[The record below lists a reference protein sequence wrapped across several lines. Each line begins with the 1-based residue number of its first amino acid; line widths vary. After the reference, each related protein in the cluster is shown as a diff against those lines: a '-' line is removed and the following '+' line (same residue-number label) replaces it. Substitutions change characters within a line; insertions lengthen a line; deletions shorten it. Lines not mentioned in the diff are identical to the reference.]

1 MIARLDHRAAAP
13 RRGAAA
19 PVLDWDDAYA
29 NRAHI
34 QGAAALIAGWDRD
47 APAFRAE
54 MSDAG
59 RARLDQS
66 YGDGPRETWDL
77 FLPDGAPRG
86 LMVFVHGGYWMMF
99 DKSTWSH
106 LAAGAVARGWAVAM
120 PSYPLAPDATVAEIT
135 CAIARFLPVAADAV
149 PGPIALS
156 GHSAGGHLVCRMLC
170 EDVALPA
177 ALRARIVRT
186 VSISG
191 VHDLRPL
198 LKTQMND
205 TLRMCDASAHA
216 ESPAQLRPT
225 PGARLIAWVGG
236 DERPEFI
243 RQSALIANVWTGLGA
258 VTTSAVAPG
267 RHHFDVIEG
276 LTRPDSALIEALLGG
291 L

>member
-1 MIARLDHRAAAP
+1 MTRRDNRAAVP

-34 QGAAALIAGWDRD
+34 PDAGAVIAGWDRD
-47 APAFRAE
+47 APAFRNE
-54 MSDAG
+54 MSAAG
-59 RARLDQS
+59 RARLDLP
-66 YGDGPRETWDL
+66 YGAGARDRWDL
-77 FLPDGAPRG
+77 FVPEGAPRG
-86 LMVFVHGGYWMMF
+86 LMVFIHGGYWMMF

-120 PSYPLAPDATVAEIT
+120 PSYPLAPHASIAEIT
-135 CAIARFLPVAADAV
+135 DAIARFVTEAAAAV
-149 PGPIALS
+149 PGPIAMS
-156 GHSAGGHLVCRMLC
+156 GHSAGGHLACRMLC
-170 EDVALPA
+170 DDVALPV
-177 ALRARIVRT
+177 RDRIART

-198 LKTQMND
+198 MRTDLNATLKLCEAAAD
-205 TLRMCDASAHA
+205 A
-216 ESPAQLRPT
+216 ESPAQRRPV
-225 PGARLIAWVGG
+225 PGTRLIAWVGG

-258 VTTSAVAPG
+258 ATTSAVAPG
-267 RHHFDVIEG
+267 RHHFDVIAG
-276 LTRPDSALIEALLGG
+276 LSSPDSALTEALLGG

>member
-1 MIARLDHRAAAP
+1 VH
-13 RRGAAA
+13 
-19 PVLDWDDAYA
+19 DWDDAYA
-29 NRAHI
+29 NRTHI
-34 QGAAALIAGWDRD
+34 RDAAAVIAGWDRD
-47 APAFRAE
+47 APAFRKDMLA
-54 MSDAG
+54 AG
-59 RARLDQS
+59 RARLDLS
-66 YGDGPRETWDL
+66 YGHGPRDQFDL

-99 DKSTWSH
+99 DKSSWSH

-120 PSYPLAPDATVAEIT
+120 PSYPLAPDASIAEIT
-135 CAIARFLPVAADAV
+135 AAIARFLPVAADAV

-170 EDVALPA
+170 DDVALPA
-177 ALRARIVRT
+177 AVRARIART

-198 LKTQMND
+198 MRTAMND
-205 TLRMCDASAHA
+205 TLHLCAASAAA
-216 ESPAQLRPT
+216 ESPAQLRPV

-258 VTTSAVAPG
+258 STTSAVAPG

-276 LTRPDSALIEALLGG
+276 LARPESALLEALLGG

>member
-1 MIARLDHRAAAP
+1 MTLRPAHRTAAA
-13 RRGAAA
+13 RKAAA
-19 PVLDWDDAYA
+19 VPVLDWDDAYA

-34 QGAAALIAGWDRD
+34 PDAGAVIAGWDRD
-47 APAFRAE
+47 APAFRAA
-54 MSDAG
+54 MSAAG
-59 RARLDQS
+59 RAHLDQP
-66 YGDGPRETWDL
+66 YGPGPREAFDL

-86 LMVFVHGGYWMMF
+86 LMVFVHGGYWMAF
-99 DKSTWSH
+99 DKSNWSH

-120 PSYPLAPDATVAEIT
+120 PSYRLAPDASIAEIT
-135 CAIARFLPVAADAV
+135 DAIARFLAIAADAV

-170 EDVALPA
+170 EDVALPPP
-177 ALRARIVRT
+177 LRARIART

-198 LKTQMND
+198 LRTAMNQ
-205 TLRMCDASAHA
+205 TLRLTDASAHA
-216 ESPAQLRPT
+216 ESPTQLRPV

-276 LTRPDSALIEALLGG
+276 LSRPESALIEALLGG